1 MTNQLLI
8 LLLNLLMLASVGAG
22 IIWIVTRRW

>member
-1 MTNQLLI
+1 MTNQLLT
-8 LLLNLLMLASVGAG
+8 LLLNLLMLASVVAG

>member
-8 LLLNLLMLASVGAG
+8 LLLNLLMLASVVAG